1 MTTENSSAT
10 PPSNEPATTVVSYN
24 PDGTHTVT
32 QEATGADTISLSA
45 EDIAA
50 IQAGETDISD
60 KGDQDADHDAG
71 EPDADESTEGE
82 KEEADAEMADAE
94 PLPDFEELTD
104 EVASQYEGRYTTTDD
119 TGEQVLKLEA
129 FNAEFAIE
137 RPQEDGTV
145 KRDLNPGTRKWLKKQ
160 FGATD
165 ALIDQHLAGVV
176 LQEKAIADDFHSQ
189 FGADPVDGKANYE
202 KMFNWAKKEGFTPA
216 QKDRFNAAMQK
227 GGDDAREQLELLK
240 TRFITK
246 NGPDALGKPTEE
258 QKKAQLGLRREG
270 RSASPRRSATA
281 GKTAP
286 IISAYANAEEHRV
299 AQKEA
304 LSLRGAEREQA
315 LTDVRKRL
323 EASQFWRRG

>member
-1 MTTENSSAT
+1 
-10 PPSNEPATTVVSYN
+10 
-24 PDGTHTVT
+24 
-32 QEATGADTISLSA
+32 
-45 EDIAA
+45 
-50 IQAGETDISD
+50 
-60 KGDQDADHDAG
+60 
-71 EPDADESTEGE
+71 
-82 KEEADAEMADAE
+82 
-94 PLPDFEELTD
+94 
-104 EVASQYEGRYTTTDD
+104 
-119 TGEQVLKLEA
+119 
-129 FNAEFAIE
+129 
-137 RPQEDGTV
+137 
-145 KRDLNPGTRKWLKKQ
+145 
-160 FGATD
+160 
-165 ALIDQHLAGVV
+165 VV

-258 QKKAQLGLRREG
+258 QKKSQLGLRKEG
-270 RSASPRRSATA
+270 RSASPRRSATD

-286 IISAYANAEEHRV
+286 TISAYANAEEHRV